1 MATTLANAM
10 GRRRGLSIAALEE
23 DVVVQAQ
30 LMRRLSV
37 LGGTSK
43 KILARSSSSSQSSPP
58 RLSSSPQSVLARVS
72 SSLQLG
78 RSSSSQRFPRNSDA
92 GSDAGY
98 YDAVREAERVAQ
110 LVVERE
116 QLECLVGTALVLSF
130 FQVTQLVPVVRLAQL
145 ISAAKAHFEDV
156 KTPAGWS
163 FEKTQTDFVTLLSPG
178 ILNGRTRW
186 LVRARMWKLMMVR
199 ALQCV
204 LHFVCCICVLHF
216 RFRLASFT
224 HAHRFL
230 LASGAK
236 HRGLLGSDVDRGVFA
251 VRSRWG

>member
-1 MATTLANAM
+1 M
-10 GRRRGLSIAALEE
+10 
-23 DVVVQAQ
+23 
-30 LMRRLSV
+30 
-37 LGGTSK
+37 
-43 KILARSSSSSQSSPP
+43 
-58 RLSSSPQSVLARVS
+58 
-72 SSLQLG
+72 
-78 RSSSSQRFPRNSDA
+78 
-92 GSDAGY
+92 
-98 YDAVREAERVAQ
+98 AQ

-204 LHFVCCICVLHF
+204 LHFVCCICVLQF